1 MNNAIFMYDLP
12 KNEPILGYLP
22 CSLERKELEKE
33 IQRLSSEVIEIPL
46 IIGGKEIYTGNL
58 GEVVMPHKHSHVLA
72 TYHKAGEKEVKMA
85 IDAAL
90 EAHSYWTN
98 VSWVERMS
106 VTLKIAE
113 LISKKYRALLNANG
127 VCPFCGLMPIIFQ
140 KFTIISLFPKAVVLT
155 DWNTGH

>member
-58 GEVVMPHKHSHVLA
+58 GEVVMPHNHSHVLA

-98 VSWVERMS
+98 VSWVERLS

-113 LISKKYRALLNANG
+113 LISIKYRALLNAATM
-127 VCPFCGLMPIIFQ
+127 L
-140 KFTIISLFPKAVVLT
+140 
-155 DWNTGH
+155 